1 MNSRVRALSRSVERL
16 PIGDEALLIVAPVG
30 DIAELERE
38 ATEEELLF
46 IEGITSPHRRAER
59 LSWRRAL
66 REGIN
71 EGPSKGP
78 SRVAGEGPLRSVVGE
93 GPSESASGA
102 VVIEYDP
109 QGAPIIKN
117 SQYKHISVS
126 HCRDRV
132 AVLLSARECGVDI
145 ECRDRRFSAI
155 AERYL
160 SAEEYLVAE
169 RERIDRQTLCAIAWS
184 AKEAVYKLL
193 RREGV
198 DLRRDMRIEAISTEQ
213 QSIVVEACG
222 ERVDLR
228 YILDCDH
235 QIVYTIKKEDHNIE

>member
-1 MNSRVRALSRSVERL
+1 MSRSVERL
-16 PIGDEALLIVAPVG
+16 SIGDEALLIVAPVG

-38 ATEEELLF
+38 ATEEELLSL
-46 IEGITSPHRRAER
+46 EGITSPHRRAER

-71 EGPSKGP
+71 EGPSKGPSKGP

-102 VVIEYDP
+102 VVIEYDS

-169 RERIDRQTLCAIAWS
+169 RERIDRQTLLSIAWS

>member
-1 MNSRVRALSRSVERL
+1 M
-16 PIGDEALLIVAPVG
+16 
-30 DIAELERE
+30 
-38 ATEEELLF
+38 
-46 IEGITSPHRRAER
+46 
-59 LSWRRAL
+59 
-66 REGIN
+66 
-71 EGPSKGP
+71 
-78 SRVAGEGPLRSVVGE
+78 
-93 GPSESASGA
+93 
-102 VVIEYDP
+102 IEYDQ
-109 QGAPIIKN
+109 QGAPVIKN

-160 SAEEYLVAE
+160 TEEEHLVASKANF
-169 RERIDRQTLCAIAWS
+169 DRQTFLALAWS
-184 AKEAVYKLL
+184 AKEALYKML

-198 DLRRDMRIEAISTEQ
+198 DLCRDLRIEAISTEQ

-228 YILDCDH
+228 YILDCGH
-235 QIVYTIKKEDHNIE
+235 QIVYAIKKEDHNIE

>member
-1 MNSRVRALSRSVERL
+1 MSRSVERL
-16 PIGDEALLIVAPVG
+16 PIGDEALLIVASVG

-38 ATEEELLF
+38 ATEEELLSL
-46 IEGITSPHRRAER
+46 EGITSPHRRAER

-78 SRVAGEGPLRSVVGE
+78 SRVAGEEANEGPLRSVVGE
-93 GPSESASGA
+93 GPSEPASGA

-169 RERIDRQTLCAIAWS
+169 RERIDRQTLLSIAWS

-198 DLRRDMRIEAISTEQ
+198 DLKRDMRIEAISAEQ

>member
-66 REGIN
+66 R
-71 EGPSKGP
+71 S
-78 SRVAGEGPLRSVVGE
+78 AVGE
-93 GPSESASGA
+93 GII
-102 VVIEYDP
+102 IEYDS

-160 SAEEYLVAE
+160 SEDEYLVAE
-169 RERIDRQTLCAIAWS
+169 RERIDRQTLLSIAWS

>member
-1 MNSRVRALSRSVERL
+1 MSSQARAISSGIERL
-16 PIGDEALLIVAPVG
+16 SVGDGALLLVAPVG
-30 DIAELERE
+30 DIEELERE
-38 ATEEELLF
+38 ATEQELLSL
-46 IEGITSPHRRAER
+46 EGITSPHRRAER

-66 REGIN
+66 RKGIN

-160 SAEEYLVAE
+160 TEEEHLVASKANF
-169 RERIDRQTLCAIAWS
+169 DRQTFLALAWS
-184 AKEAVYKLL
+184 AKEALYKML

-198 DLRRDMRIEAISTEQ
+198 DLCRDLRIVAISPKQ
-213 QSIVVEACG
+213 QSIVAEAYGEPVE
-222 ERVDLR
+222 LR
-228 YILDCDH
+228 YILDCGH
-235 QIVYTIKKEDHNIE
+235 QIVYAIKKEDHNIE

>member
-1 MNSRVRALSRSVERL
+1 MSNRVRALSRSVERL

-38 ATEEELLF
+38 ATEEELLS

-71 EGPSKGP
+71 EGP
-78 SRVAGEGPLRSVVGE
+78 LRSAVGE
-93 GPSESASGA
+93 GII
-102 VVIEYDP
+102 IEYEE

-160 SAEEYLVAE
+160 SEDEYLVGE
-169 RERIDRQTLCAIAWS
+169 RERIDHQTMRAIAWS

-198 DLRRDMRIEAISTEQ
+198 DLRRDMRIETISTEQ

>member
-1 MNSRVRALSRSVERL
+1 MNSWVRALSRSVERL

-38 ATEEELLF
+38 ATAEELLSL
-46 IEGITSPHRRAER
+46 EGITSPHRRAER

-66 REGIN
+66 R
-71 EGPSKGP
+71 KG
-78 SRVAGEGPLRSVVGE
+78 VGE
-93 GPSESASGA
+93 GPDEGPDEGASEGVSGA
-102 VVIEYDP
+102 VVIEYDQ
-109 QGAPIIKN
+109 QGAPVIKN

-160 SAEEYLVAE
+160 TEEEYLVASMANF
-169 RERIDRQTLCAIAWS
+169 DRQTFLTLAWS
-184 AKEAVYKLL
+184 AKEALYKML

-198 DLRRDMRIEAISTEQ
+198 DLCRDLRIVAISPKQ
-213 QSIVVEACG
+213 QSIVAEAYGEPVE
-222 ERVDLR
+222 LR
-228 YILDCDH
+228 YILDCGH
-235 QIVYTIKKEDHNIE
+235 QIVYAIKKEDHNIE

>member
-1 MNSRVRALSRSVERL
+1 MSNRVRALSRSVERL

-38 ATEEELLF
+38 ATEEELLS

-71 EGPSKGP
+71 EGP
-78 SRVAGEGPLRSVVGE
+78 LRSAVGE
-93 GPSESASGA
+93 GII
-102 VVIEYDP
+102 IEYEE

-160 SAEEYLVAE
+160 SEDEYLVGE
-169 RERIDRQTLCAIAWS
+169 RERIDHQTMRAIAWS

-198 DLRRDMRIEAISTEQ
+198 DLRRDMRIETISTEQ

-228 YILDCDH
+228 YILDGDH

>member
-1 MNSRVRALSRSVERL
+1 MNSRVRALSRSVERF

-71 EGPSKGP
+71 EGPS
-78 SRVAGEGPLRSVVGE
+78 RVAGEGPLRSVVGE

-102 VVIEYDP
+102 VVIEYDS

-169 RERIDRQTLCAIAWS
+169 RERIDRQTLLSIAWS

-228 YILDCDH
+228 YILDGDH

>member
-1 MNSRVRALSRSVERL
+1 M
-16 PIGDEALLIVAPVG
+16 IVAPVG

-38 ATEEELLF
+38 ATEEELLS

-71 EGPSKGP
+71 EGP
-78 SRVAGEGPLRSVVGE
+78 LRSAVGE
-93 GPSESASGA
+93 GII
-102 VVIEYDP
+102 IEYEE

-160 SAEEYLVAE
+160 SEDEYLVGE
-169 RERIDRQTLCAIAWS
+169 RERIDHQTMRAIAWS

-198 DLRRDMRIEAISTEQ
+198 DLRRDMRIETISTEQ

>member
-1 MNSRVRALSRSVERL
+1 MSNRVRALSRSVERL

-38 ATEEELLF
+38 ATEEELLSL
-46 IEGITSPHRRAER
+46 EGITSPHRRAER

-66 REGIN
+66 REGIT
-71 EGPSKGP
+71 G
-78 SRVAGEGPLRSVVGE
+78 GPLRSAVGE
-93 GPSESASGA
+93 GII
-102 VVIEYDP
+102 IEYDP

-160 SAEEYLVAE
+160 SADEYLVAE
-169 RERIDRQTLCAIAWS
+169 RERIDRQTMLAIAWS

-198 DLRRDMRIEAISTEQ
+198 DLRRDMRIETISTEQ
-213 QSIVVEACG
+213 QSIVVEAYG

>member
-1 MNSRVRALSRSVERL
+1 MSSQARAISSGIERL
-16 PIGDEALLIVAPVG
+16 SVGDGALLLIAPVG
-30 DIAELERE
+30 DIEELERE
-38 ATEEELLF
+38 ATEQELLSL
-46 IEGITSPHRRAER
+46 EGISSPRRQAER

-66 REGIN
+66 RKGVS
-71 EGPSKGP
+71 EGPDKGP
-78 SRVAGEGPLRSVVGE
+78 SEEA
-93 GPSESASGA
+93 SEVPSGA
-102 VVIEYDP
+102 VVIEYDQ
-109 QGAPIIKN
+109 QGAPVIKN

-160 SAEEYLVAE
+160 TEEEHLVASKANF
-169 RERIDRQTLCAIAWS
+169 DRQTFLALAWS
-184 AKEAVYKLL
+184 AKEALYKML

-198 DLRRDMRIEAISTEQ
+198 DLCRDLRIVAISQKQ
-213 QSIVVEACG
+213 QSIVAEACG

-228 YILDCDH
+228 YILDCGH
-235 QIVYTIKKEDHNIE
+235 QIVYAIKKEDHNIE

>member
-38 ATEEELLF
+38 ATEEELLSL
-46 IEGITSPHRRAER
+46 EGITSPHRRAER

-78 SRVAGEGPLRSVVGE
+78 SRVAGEGPLRKGIGE
-93 GPSESASGA
+93 GII
-102 VVIEYDP
+102 IEYDP

-160 SAEEYLVAE
+160 SEDEYLVAE
-169 RERIDRQTLCAIAWS
+169 RERIDCQTLRAIAWS

-222 ERVDLR
+222 ERIDLR

>member
-1 MNSRVRALSRSVERL
+1 MSNRVRALSRSVERL

-38 ATEEELLF
+38 ATEEELLS

-71 EGPSKGP
+71 EGP
-78 SRVAGEGPLRSVVGE
+78 LRSAVGE
-93 GPSESASGA
+93 GII
-102 VVIEYDP
+102 IEYEE

-160 SAEEYLVAE
+160 SEDEYLVGE
-169 RERIDRQTLCAIAWS
+169 RERIDHQTMRAIAWS

-198 DLRRDMRIEAISTEQ
+198 DLRRDMRIETISTEQ
-213 QSIVVEACG
+213 Q
-222 ERVDLR
+222 
-228 YILDCDH
+228 
-235 QIVYTIKKEDHNIE
+235 

>member
-30 DIAELERE
+30 DIAELERG
-38 ATEEELLF
+38 ATAEELLSL
-46 IEGITSPHRRAER
+46 EGITSPHRRAER

-66 REGIN
+66 RSVEGDA
-71 EGPSKGP
+71 E
-78 SRVAGEGPLRSVVGE
+78 
-93 GPSESASGA
+93 
-102 VVIEYDP
+102 IEYEE

-126 HCRDRV
+126 HCRDR
-132 AVLLSARECGVDI
+132 
-145 ECRDRRFSAI
+145 RFSAI

-160 SAEEYLVAE
+160 SSQEYLVAE

-198 DLRRDMRIEAISTEQ
+198 DLRRDMRIETISTEQ